1 MWDRDKRDHLPWA
14 SIQNDFFWG
23 GALSPQGSPPLGGAL
38 SPQGSPPLG
47 GALSPQGSIG
57 KTV

>member
-1 MWDRDKRDHLPWA
+1 MYSYRYKDSRCP
-14 SIQNDFFWG
+14 DFVG

-47 GALSPQGSIG
+47 GALSPVI
-57 KTV
+57 